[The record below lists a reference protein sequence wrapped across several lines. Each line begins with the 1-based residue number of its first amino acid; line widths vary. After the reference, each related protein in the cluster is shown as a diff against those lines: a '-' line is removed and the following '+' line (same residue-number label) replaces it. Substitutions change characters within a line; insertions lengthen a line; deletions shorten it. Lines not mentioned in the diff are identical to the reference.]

1 MGYITL
7 KTQSI
12 TIMPPFV
19 KFCQHSL
26 ILTLKVLVRIDG
38 FCDHMMMVN
47 NFVIYDGS
55 YVKQNQIAQVTTKEI
70 QVRKM
75 MNKK

>member
-19 KFCQHSL
+19 KFGQHSL
-26 ILTLKVLVRIDG
+26 ILTSKVLVRIDG
-38 FCDHMMMVN
+38 FCDHMMVN

-55 YVKQNQIAQVTTKEI
+55 YVKQNQIAQVTKKEI

>member
-1 MGYITL
+1 MAYTTL

-12 TIMPPFV
+12 TIMPPLV
-19 KFCQHSL
+19 KFGEQSL
-26 ILTLKVLVRIDG
+26 ILTSKVPVRIDN
-38 FCDHMMMVN
+38 FCDHVMMVN

-70 QVRKM
+70 QVRKI

>member
-55 YVKQNQIAQVTTKEI
+55 YVKQNQIAKVTTKEI
-70 QVRKM
+70 RVGKM

>member
-1 MGYITL
+1 MHYNYATL
-7 KTQSI
+7 
-12 TIMPPFV
+12 
-19 KFCQHSL
+19 CQVWTAQ
-26 ILTLKVLVRIDG
+26 ILTSKVLVRIDG

-75 MNKK
+75 LDKK

>member
-1 MGYITL
+1 MGYIIL
-7 KTQSI
+7 KNQGI
-12 TIMPPFV
+12 KIMPPFV
-19 KFCQHSL
+19 SL
-26 ILTLKVLVRIDG
+26 AGTVILTSEVLVRIDG

-70 QVRKM
+70 QVRKKL
-75 MNKK
+75 NR